1 MNPHLSSTSEFKEAA
16 RARCAM
22 LLAGFPTI
30 KIEGGP
36 PGFEEEIFSRPD
48 DLPEELQEVY
58 RQVHSEVLEYYGYDL
73 DEFELCV
80 MIADAGFDRLLF
92 RFVREH

>member
-1 MNPHLSSTSEFKEAA
+1 
-16 RARCAM
+16 M

-30 KIEGGP
+30 KIKGEP
-36 PGFEEEIFSRPD
+36 PAFDEQIFSRPD

-58 RQVHSEVLEYYGYDL
+58 RQVHSEILEFYGYDL

-80 MIADAGFDRLLF
+80 MIADAGFERLLF
-92 RFVREH
+92 RFDHGH